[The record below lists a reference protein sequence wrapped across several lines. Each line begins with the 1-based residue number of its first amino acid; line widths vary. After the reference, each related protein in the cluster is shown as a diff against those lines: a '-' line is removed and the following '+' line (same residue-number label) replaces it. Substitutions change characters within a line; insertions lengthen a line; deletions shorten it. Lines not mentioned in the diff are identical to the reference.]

1 MQKELQ
7 DTKEVE
13 SQNIEMSAEIG
24 TPQFGLKTSSTKKKC
39 SFFLNEKISKLHLK
53 HSNIIKK

>member
-13 SQNIEMSAEIG
+13 SQNMEMSAEIG
-24 TPQFGLKTSSTKKKC
+24 TPQFGLKTGPTKKKC
-39 SFFLNEKISKLHLK
+39 AFFFKM
-53 HSNIIKK
+53 KK

>member
-13 SQNIEMSAEIG
+13 SQNMEMWAEIG

-39 SFFLNEKISKLHLK
+39 SFFFFKWKN
-53 HSNIIKK
+53 KKVTFKT

>member
-13 SQNIEMSAEIG
+13 SQNMEMSAEIG

-39 SFFLNEKISKLHLK
+39 SFFF
-53 HSNIIKK
+53 